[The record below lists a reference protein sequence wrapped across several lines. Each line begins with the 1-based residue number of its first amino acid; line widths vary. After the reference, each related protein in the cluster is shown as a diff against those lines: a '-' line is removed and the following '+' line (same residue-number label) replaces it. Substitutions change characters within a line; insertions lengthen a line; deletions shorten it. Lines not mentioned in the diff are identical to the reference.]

1 MVYTIGKS
9 IAAALNEFDEV
20 VAGQRRG
27 ITSSSNNNKNTKTKK
42 GKREREESK
51 GEGEG
56 KCYSLAKVR
65 HELVVVFA
73 FRSLQLVYR

>member
-1 MVYTIGKS
+1 MAKS

-42 GKREREESK
+42 GSRERER
-51 GEGEG
+51 
-56 KCYSLAKVR
+56 VR
-65 HELVVVFA
+65 EIGRREMLFIG
-73 FRSLQLVYR
+73 